1 MALVGHQPGVFK
13 RRQVMAQR
21 RLTDIEM
28 LGKLP
33 RRAIALA
40 QQFQNAPPR
49 RIGQRLKTLSRHKT
63 SSQHPS

>member
-1 MALVGHQPGVFK
+1 MALVGHQPGVFE

-40 QQFQNAPPR
+40 QQLQNAPSR
-49 RIGQRLKTLSRHKT
+49 WIGKRLKTLSRHKT
-63 SSQHPS
+63 SSHHLS